1 MAHQEQESTV
11 IDTIVIVVII
21 VTNAGQMSVSRG
33 NRASDIR
40 DPSLMHK
47 IAMTE
52 LEMAATG
59 QPPTD
64 MISHT
69 GVSQT
74 TGGQITQTGA
84 PDVPSCNSC
93 VFSEC
98 QTNECSLIR
107 QKSCKLPTSTL
118 YTSCLFSWGAQSK
131 PDFLLTTHWN
141 CLQGDLPEL
150 DPCAHSAYLAA
161 YHTEQVHEADQG
173 DLPYASFQC
182 SLQPSEHN

>member
-21 VTNAGQMSVSRG
+21 VTNAGQMSVSGG
-33 NRASDIR
+33 NRASDTR

-84 PDVPSCNSC
+84 PDVPACNSC
-93 VFSEC
+93 IFSEC
-98 QTNECSLIR
+98 QTNDYLLIIMR
-107 QKSCKLPTSTL
+107 HSEVMQAAHEYAVYQLLVQLGCTVKAG
-118 YTSCLFSWGAQSK
+118 FS
-131 PDFLLTTHWN
+131 
-141 CLQGDLPEL
+141 
-150 DPCAHSAYLAA
+150 
-161 YHTEQVHEADQG
+161 
-173 DLPYASFQC
+173 
-182 SLQPSEHN
+182 